1 MSDFGKRLGK
11 FFIILGGLFLLLF
24 TFSMIANSVNFYLII
39 TGVLLIIF
47 GTILRK
53 KPKNREKE
61 IEVAETADNRM
72 NSRLSARDHR
82 DERQS
87 RRSRRS

>member
-1 MSDFGKRLGK
+1 MSEFGKRLGK

-24 TFSMIANSVNFYLII
+24 TFSMIADSANIYLII

-53 KPKNREKE
+53 KPKNREKD
-61 IEVAETADNRM
+61 IEKADTADKRRNPRF
-72 NSRLSARDHR
+72 SAREHR